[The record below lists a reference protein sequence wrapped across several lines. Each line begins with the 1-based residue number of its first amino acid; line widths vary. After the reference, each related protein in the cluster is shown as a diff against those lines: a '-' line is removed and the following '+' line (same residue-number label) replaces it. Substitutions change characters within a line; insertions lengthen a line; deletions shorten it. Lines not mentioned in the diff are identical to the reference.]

1 MDEELIDSIYA
12 MQILAVTVDYT
23 LLNLLFH
30 FFFFF
35 LVDAH
40 GFASYTCT
48 KCHIY
53 KHGFIYDKFIYI
65 LDGV

>member
-12 MQILAVTVDYT
+12 MQILAVTVEYY

-30 FFFFF
+30 LYF

-40 GFASYTCT
+40 DLASYTCT
-48 KCHIY
+48 KCHVY

-65 LDGV
+65 YLMGV